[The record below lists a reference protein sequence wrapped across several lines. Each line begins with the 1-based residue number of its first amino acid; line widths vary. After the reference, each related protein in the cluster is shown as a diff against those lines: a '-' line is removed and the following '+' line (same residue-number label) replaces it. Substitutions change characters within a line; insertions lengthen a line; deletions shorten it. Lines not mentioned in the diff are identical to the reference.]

1 MKNRI
6 FSFIIILSVFLGGTT
21 KLFAQS
27 EISKIAFFP
36 SWDKLYYYSNYKNQF
51 GETSNIERFFTELKE
66 WSKIFKEGVVVHQEY
81 NAIFV
86 KHFTES
92 YMDIMEQHSKFISLP
107 MRVKVTKYDCD
118 LMPFIYKQSELYDN
132 ILPVSIQY
140 FTPVLDSDRDVV
152 YISEKAEKLL
162 IDFIE
167 EPENKTK
174 KKDGDVLKVKKAHVK
189 ITRKDYDEM
198 RKRMEMIEEY
208 IPAQKTHWGE
218 TWFFMSYPQIT
229 SFIVGK
235 DGYIISIDHLSF
247 SGTEYFVPW
256 EGEPVEISS
265 WIQ

>member
-167 EPENKTK
+167 EPKNKTGK
-174 KKDGDVLKVKKAHVK
+174 KEGGVFKVKKAHVR
-189 ITRKDYDEM
+189 ITQKDYDEM

-208 IPAQKTHWGE
+208 IPAQITHWGE
-218 TWFFMSYPQIT
+218 TWYFMSYPQIT

-235 DGYIISIDHLSF
+235 DGYIISIDRLSYW
-247 SGTEYFVPW
+247 GTEYFVPW